1 MPANDFKQLSSR
13 DFEELTRDLLQA
25 EWGVALE
32 AFKTGRDQG
41 IDLRRITAEQGT
53 LIVQCK
59 HFATSGYAKLLA
71 HLRSTDLE
79 KVRRLNPG
87 RYVLV
92 TSVALSPHNKD
103 AVQELL
109 APFIRSP
116 NDVIGA
122 NDIDSLLQRH
132 PDVARANFKLWL
144 TSTEILERVLHN
156 AVKCQTEFEIERV
169 IRKLPIFVQ
178 NAAYPRAQEIL
189 NATSVLV
196 ISGVPGIGKTTLAEI
211 LLYAHLEQGY
221 EPVVIQTD
229 VREGK
234 DVFKPKRRQVFY
246 FDDFLGQ
253 TFLGEGRF
261 PGSLN
266 SDVALVEFVEM
277 VRATGQSRFILT
289 TREHLLQGARTA
301 SERLSYSALIDARC
315 VLELADYSKGQR
327 ARILYNHLYFS
338 DLAREYKEEMIRDDF
353 FLEVV
358 GHKHFSPRL
367 IEWLSAS
374 RRLRNVQSVEYQ
386 RHVRNI
392 LANPHAIWSHAFNHQ
407 ISAGARNLLLALYS
421 LGPSTE
427 LVELE
432 PAWKA
437 LNSLTAQKYN
447 RPAGPKDYSN
457 ALKELDNAFATYRG
471 GRADF
476 LNPSV
481 REMVAAEVCATPE
494 FVLDVVASASR
505 FQQIT
510 SLLEL
515 AEQGNATIQRV
526 LSENGAILEASM
538 LRLLRTP
545 AWRWDRQP
553 DGRSRGSHI
562 DVEFE
567 QRLVQIGKAA
577 SFLNLPSLRT
587 MFETEVRALPAKYV
601 TSGGCSMRNARSLIE
616 GFDRYPQLKGG
627 EGAALQRE
635 LLDTILNRVDISYA
649 DQINVLIECS
659 EKVAIWSTADGAKL
673 EELIAEYRS
682 QGCDEEFDNCQDSL
696 DYGSLRGDLDA
707 LGKKT
712 GKPFT
717 NKLQEIDERLAELE
731 PPDDGRTGGGSWK
744 NADAPV
750 GDSRAD
756 TDDAIREVFG
766 ALLE

>member
-25 EWGVALE
+25 EWGAALE

-53 LIVQCK
+53 LVVQCK

-71 HLRSTDLE
+71 HLQSTELE
-79 KVRRLNPG
+79 KVRRLNPE

-103 AVQELL
+103 AIKELL
-109 APFIRSP
+109 APYILSP

-122 NDIDSLLQRH
+122 NDIDGLLQRH

-189 NATSVLV
+189 NATNVLV

-211 LLYAHLEQGY
+211 MLYAHLEQGY
-221 EPVVIQTD
+221 EPIVIQTD

-261 PGSLN
+261 PGNLN

-277 VRATGQSRFILT
+277 VRATGQSRFIFT

-301 SERLSYSALIDARC
+301 SERLSHSALMDARC

-338 DLAREYKEEMIRDDF
+338 DLAREYKEEILRDEF
-353 FLEVV
+353 FLEVI

-374 RRLRNVQSVEYQ
+374 RRLRNVQSADYQ
-386 RHVRNI
+386 SHVRNI
-392 LANPHAIWSHAFNHQ
+392 LANPHAIWSYAFNHQ
-407 ISAGARNLLLALYS
+407 ISVGARNLLLALYS

-427 LVELE
+427 LIELE
-432 PAWKA
+432 PAWKS
-437 LNSLTAQKYN
+437 LNSLTAEKYN
-447 RPAGPKDYSN
+447 RPMGPKDYSN
-457 ALKELDNAFATYRG
+457 ALRELDNAFVTYRG
-471 GRADF
+471 GRAEF

-481 REMVAAEVCATPE
+481 REMVAAEIGVTPE
-494 FVLDVVASASR
+494 LVLDVVASASR
-505 FQQIT
+505 FQQMT

-515 AEQGNATIQRV
+515 AEQGNEMIQRV
-526 LSENGAILEASM
+526 LAQNGAILEASIV
-538 LRLLRTP
+538 RLLRTP

-562 DVEFE
+562 DIEFE
-567 QRLVQIGKAA
+567 QRLVRIGKAA

-601 TSGGCSMRNARSLIE
+601 KSGCSMRNARSLIE
-616 GFDRYPQLKGG
+616 AFDHHAQLKAGNG
-627 EGAALQRE
+627 IALQRE
-635 LLDTILNRVDISYA
+635 LLDTILNQVEISYA
-649 DQINVLIECS
+649 DQINVLIDCS
-659 EKVAIWSTADGAKL
+659 ENVAIWSSADDAKL
-673 EELIAEYRS
+673 KELIAEYRS
-682 QGCDEEFDNCQDSL
+682 QGCDEEFDNCQDSI
-696 DYGSLRGDLDA
+696 DYGSLRSDLDA

-717 NKLQEIDERLAELE
+717 RKLQELDERIAELE
-731 PPDDGRTGGGSWK
+731 PNENSRPGGGSWR
-744 NADAPV
+744 NADAAG